1 MSFCTRALQAVGL
14 GSALLALAAPAFAQS
29 IDPDSVTRTI
39 QVGETI
45 TINKTITLGAT
56 GATNVDVFFL
66 ADNTGSMGGLINSA
80 KAGASAI
87 LDALPASYRYG
98 VGRYLGDPSEFGETP
113 ASAYTQ
119 LTAMTGNKTTVQTGI
134 NSWFASGGGDFPEGN
149 YYALQQVAQTADWR
163 PAAQRVVVWFGDA
176 TSHTETTTQADAISA
191 LEAAGAKVVAFN
203 SSSAGSGIDGSY
215 FGEPAGT
222 QQASDIVDAVG
233 GNLVNNFFGAALDD
247 FVEAVTSEITDAA
260 SFIDLV
266 FDTDFAGTGLSL
278 SFTCTDVLGCND
290 VGGGE
295 SRTFQLSITG
305 LQPGTYTFNAF
316 ARGVDAY
323 EFDTITV
330 VPEPSTYA
338 LLLAGLAV
346 VAGVARRRGTQRR

>member
-14 GSALLALAAPAFAQS
+14 GSALLALAAPASAQS

-66 ADNTGSMGGLINSA
+66 ADNTGSMYDVIGSA
-80 KAGASAI
+80 KDGAAAI

-119 LTAMTGNKTTVQTGI
+119 LTAMTNNKASVQAGI
-134 NSWFASGGGDFPEGN
+134 NAWFASGGGDAPEGN
-149 YYALQQVAQTADWR
+149 YYALQQVAQTANWR
-163 PAAQRVVVWFGDA
+163 PDAQRIVVWFGDQP
-176 TSHTETTTQADAISA
+176 SHTETTSQSDAISA
-191 LEAAGAKVVAFN
+191 LQDAGAKVVAFN
-203 SSSAGSGIDGSY
+203 RGGAG
-215 FGEPAGT
+215 AGT
-222 QQASDIVDAVG
+222 DGAYAGEAAGTHQASDIIDAVG
-233 GNLVNNFFGAALDD
+233 GNLVNDFSGAALND
-247 FVEAVTSEITDAA
+247 FISAVTSEITDAA